1 MRWREKTKL
10 FPEHV
15 AYSLELDLLLNNN
28 PIYSCDVEVKIGGY
42 SNDDL
47 RYHLSNVDLY
57 LYLSHTH
64 ARTHASTAED
74 ATMTRLGSTLSPSP
88 HEKKPPPTW
97 EGKPA
102 TFSSAK
108 NIKNCF
114 RKCFIIHVRTHRN
127 GKSKNTLS
135 WYILSWVGLFHHF
148 FALYSGVKCK
158 ILISYS
164 SHFLLYTQ
172 GVSG

>member
-1 MRWREKTKL
+1 M
-10 FPEHV
+10 
-15 AYSLELDLLLNNN
+15 LNNN

-42 SNDDL
+42 SNDNL

-88 HEKKPPPTW
+88 HERNTSHHP
-97 EGKPA
+97 
-102 TFSSAK
+102 SLQQR
-108 NIKNCF
+108 I
-114 RKCFIIHVRTHRN
+114 RKCVIIHSGLNQTVSRSILCRD
-127 GKSKNTLS
+127 K
-135 WYILSWVGLFHHF
+135 LSWVGLFHHF

-158 ILISYS
+158 TLISYS
-164 SHFLLYTQ
+164 SHFLSSWST
-172 GVSG
+172 GIIHEAR